1 VRQVIG
7 EAVEADRRDCM
18 GGRKG
23 RESFPTFP
31 FPRQL
36 MGVPTV
42 ARGRVLMS
50 LNGSFA
56 SRQGGYPALL

>member
-1 VRQVIG
+1 
-7 EAVEADRRDCM
+7 
-18 GGRKG
+18 
-23 RESFPTFP
+23 
-31 FPRQL
+31 

-56 SRQGGYPALL
+56 SRQRGYPALL